1 MFESLLYDVML
12 AFFSENNLFSQNLS
26 RFRSSDSCINQ
37 LLSITHEILNAF
49 NKGLEV
55 CGIIFD
61 ISKTS
66 DYVWHNGLLFKL
78 RQNGISGD
86 IIDILEDFLR
96 NRKQR
101 VVLDGQCSSWVDIRA
116 GVPKRSIPGPLLFL
130 IYIKDNRSKRT
141 VLFKLTIILSLQIIE
156 KERKIL
162 RVSTNTV
169 ITHNYLIVFIAHKV
183 IKLMT

>member
-1 MFESLLYDVML
+1 MKKTNVFLIHEKDDKEFIKNYHSVSLLLIFAKMFESLLYDVML
-12 AFFSENNLFSQNLS
+12 AFFSENNLFSPNLS

-78 RQNGISGD
+78 RQNHQYFRRLPSQQKTKSSFGRSVFFSG
-86 IIDILEDFLR
+86 
-96 NRKQR
+96 
-101 VVLDGQCSSWVDIRA
+101 
-116 GVPKRSIPGPLLFL
+116 
-130 IYIKDNRSKRT
+130 
-141 VLFKLTIILSLQIIE
+141 
-156 KERKIL
+156 
-162 RVSTNTV
+162 
-169 ITHNYLIVFIAHKV
+169 
-183 IKLMT
+183 

>member
-1 MFESLLYDVML
+1 MFERLLYDVML
-12 AFFSENNLFSQNLS
+12 AFFSENNLFSPNLS

-66 DYVWHNGLLFKL
+66 DNVWHNGLLFKF

-101 VVLDGQCSSWVDIRA
+101 VVWTVSVLLGLIFVLMFLKGQFLNPYCS
-116 GVPKRSIPGPLLFL
+116 
-130 IYIKDNRSKRT
+130 
-141 VLFKLTIILSLQIIE
+141 
-156 KERKIL
+156 
-162 RVSTNTV
+162 
-169 ITHNYLIVFIAHKV
+169 
-183 IKLMT
+183 

>member
-12 AFFSENNLFSQNLS
+12 AFFSENNLFSPNLS

-66 DYVWHNGLLFKL
+66 DNVWHNGLLFKL
-78 RQNGISGD
+78 LQNGISGD

-101 VVLDGQCSSWVDIRA
+101 VVLDGKCSSWVDIRA
-116 GVPKRSIPGPLLFL
+116 GVPQRSILGPLLFL
-130 IYIKDNRSKRT
+130 IHIKDNRSKRT
-141 VLFKLTIILSLQIIE
+141 VLFKLTIILS
-156 KERKIL
+156 
-162 RVSTNTV
+162 
-169 ITHNYLIVFIAHKV
+169 
-183 IKLMT
+183 